1 MRVTVLVPDD
11 GAIGRLAAYA
21 KKALAEAGHEVVLMA
36 HPPETLS
43 GTFRSRWRRVG
54 FVRAFDEAAYCIFEG
69 QLTPWPEAL
78 ERMGIDSPSDF
89 DVRIQDTRT
98 NELGCRLQAL
108 SSEILVVMGCTPINI
123 RALPKTML
131 ALNVHPG
138 VLPRYRGVGNP
149 EAMVRGGDSV
159 HFGYTVHRLTEQL
172 DEGEILLRKRCQ
184 LPLNFNAPR
193 VYLSS
198 YCAALE
204 YLARRLGDAFIKSWP
219 VEDDFTDIVMP
230 EGSPLWR
237 MTLTE
242 VCSMKIKSIVK
253 DFVT

>member
-21 KKALAEAGHEVVLMA
+21 KKAFAEAGHEVVLMA

-43 GTFRSRWRRVG
+43 GTFRSRRRRVG

-78 ERMGIDSPSDF
+78 ERMGVDLPPDF

-98 NELGCRLQAL
+98 DELGCRLQAL
-108 SSEILVVMGCTPINI
+108 SSEILVAMGCTPINI

-149 EAMVRGGDSV
+149 EAMVRGDSA
-159 HFGYTVHRLTEQL
+159 HLGYTVHRLTEQL

-184 LPLNFNAPR
+184 VPLNFNAPW
-193 VYLSS
+193 VYIVS

-204 YLARRLGDAFIKSWP
+204 YLARRLGDASIKSWP
-219 VEDDFTDIVMP
+219 VDDDFTDILLP
-230 EGSPLWR
+230 EGRPLWR

-242 VCSMKIKSIVK
+242 VWSMKIKSIVK
-253 DFVT
+253 SFDT